1 MPWKVGRVGDV
12 DRGKRQGRGLDIRVI
27 SSGLVYG
34 PPGRRSIPL
43 PSRLD
48 DDGGTMDRAELLERY
63 GTGAAAVDDALAGV
77 TEAELDRRPPSGEWT
92 AREITHHLADSE
104 TMAYIR
110 LRRLIAEDDP
120 VIAGYDEPEWAR
132 RLHYDR
138 PIEPSLAVLR
148 AVRAASLAL
157 LQRADARRVAADR
170 DAFGIRAVL
179 GRRLA
184 DDLREPLARARRP
197 DPARATRRG
206 LTRDR

>member
-1 MPWKVGRVGDV
+1 ME
-12 DRGKRQGRGLDIRVI
+12 
-27 SSGLVYG
+27 
-34 PPGRRSIPL
+34 
-43 PSRLD
+43 
-48 DDGGTMDRAELLERY
+48 RAELLERY

-104 TMAYIR
+104 ATAYIR

-148 AVRAASLAL
+148 AVRSASLGL
-157 LQRADARRVAADR
+157 LQRLTPDEWQRTGTHSEAGPYSVDDWLSIYANHSHEHADQ
-170 DAFGIRAVL
+170 IR
-179 GRRLA
+179 
-184 DDLREPLARARRP
+184 RARRGE
-197 DPARATRRG
+197 D
-206 LTRDR
+206 